1 MAMQYRKFGKLD
13 WQPSALGFGC
23 MRLPTLGAYEN
34 IDEAEAIR
42 MLRYAIDNGVN
53 YVDTA
58 YGYHGGN
65 SEGVVGK
72 ALQDG
77 YRAKVKVATKLPPW
91 HVNSAA
97 DFDRI
102 LGEQL
107 TRLQT
112 DVIDLYLLHSLGTDS
127 WHKIRD
133 FGVLDWAER
142 QMAAGRIGVLGF
154 SFHDAL
160 PAFKEIVD
168 AYDKWTFCQIQ
179 YNYMNETEQA
189 GTEGLEYAASKGLAV
204 VVMEPLLGG
213 NLTRAPQAIQA
224 LWDTAA
230 HQRTPA
236 DWALQWLWN
245 KPEVAVVLSGMSTME
260 QVEQNVA
267 SADLSAVGSLSA
279 EELALVAQVKEK
291 YGAICPIPCTACE
304 YCMPC
309 PSGVNIP
316 RNFAVYNQGVMWDR
330 PDESRREYTHDLE
343 DAQRASHCT
352 QCRQCETKCPQHIEI
367 SEWMTYVDEVLGQGK
382 DYVCALP

>member
-1 MAMQYRKFGKLD
+1 MQYRKFGKLD
-13 WQPSALGFGC
+13 WQASALGFGC
-23 MRLPTLGAYEN
+23 MRLPTLGAYEK
-34 IDEAEAIR
+34 IDEPEAIR

-77 YRAKVKVATKLPPW
+77 YRGKVKLATKLPPW

-102 LGEQL
+102 FDEQL
-107 TRLQT
+107 SRLQT
-112 DVIDLYLLHSLGTDS
+112 DTIDRYLLHSLSADS

-133 FGVLDWAER
+133 FGVLEWAER

-160 PAFKEIVD
+160 PAFREIVD
-168 AYDKWTFCQIQ
+168 AYDNWAFCQIQ
-179 YNYMNETEQA
+179 YNYLNETEQA
-189 GTEGLEYAASKGLAV
+189 GTEGLLYAAGKGLAV
-204 VVMEPLLGG
+204 VIMEPLLGG
-213 NLTRAPQAIQA
+213 NLTRAPQPVQD
-224 LWDTAA
+224 LWNTAA
-230 HQRTPA
+230 TKRSPA
-236 DWALQWLWN
+236 EWALQWLWN
-245 KPEVAVVLSGMSTME
+245 KPEVSVVLSGMSTME
-260 QVEQNVA
+260 QVQQNLA
-267 SADLSAVGSLSA
+267 SADASGVGTLSPADV
-279 EELALVAQVKEK
+279 ALVGQVRDR
-291 YGAICPIPCTACE
+291 YSTLCPIPCTACE

-316 RNFAVYNQGVMWDR
+316 RNFAIYNQGVMYDR
-330 PDESRREYTHDLE
+330 ADASRSEYVHDLE
-343 DAQRASHCT
+343 ASARASQCT
-352 QCRQCETKCPQHIEI
+352 QCRQCELKCPQHIEI